1 MEKFENVIFD
11 LGGVI
16 INLDEQ
22 LTVNAFAEL
31 SDLTADEIKGKIL
44 QFETYKEFEKGKISD
59 ADLRN
64 AIRHEFQVKGS
75 DGEFDRCFNAM
86 LLDIP
91 KQKLELLTNLKLTH
105 RIFLLSNTNSI
116 HFKRFNEI
124 MKETVNADRI
134 DGYFHRAYYSH
145 LMGMRKPDVEIFETV
160 LSDHGLD
167 PSRTLFIDDNKIN
180 LEGASKLGIHTHHL
194 VQPNHLFDL
203 FV

>member
-1 MEKFENVIFD
+1 MVQFENVIFD

-22 LTVNAFAEL
+22 LTVNAFAER
-31 SDLTADEIKGKIL
+31 SDLTAEEIKGKIL
-44 QFETYKEFEKGKISD
+44 QFETYKDFEKGKISES
-59 ADLRN
+59 DLRD
-64 AIRHEFQVKGS
+64 AIRHEFKVKGS
-75 DGEFDRCFNAM
+75 DDEVDRCFNAM

-91 KQKLELLTNLKLTH
+91 VQKLDLLTSLKSTH

-124 MKETVNADRI
+124 IKETADVDRI

-145 LMGMRKPDVEIFETV
+145 LMGMRKPDVEIFEAV
-160 LSDHGLD
+160 LSDNDLD
-167 PSRTLFIDDNKIN
+167 PSRTLFIDDNRAN
-180 LEGASKLGIHTHHL
+180 LDGATKVGIQTHHL
-194 VQPNHLFDL
+194 TQPDLLFQL